1 MISRSEWR
9 LLAAML
15 IAMLISAF
23 CAGCMG
29 QPSPVPQPPFDANA
43 ESSKALELFDADKD
57 GKISGKELDKCPGIK
72 ASLKVMKTDKDKGV
86 TKEMIVGRIDKWIE
100 SKIGRTTISCT
111 VTRNGKPLEGAK
123 VAFVPEPF
131 LSDAL
136 PQKADGTTNQ
146 MGMAMISLP
155 VETGTDALPPGMPPG
170 MYRVEITKPGDN
182 IPAKFNKATE
192 LGQEVSLDN
201 IDIQKGIKFDLK
213 Y

>member
-1 MISRSEWR
+1 MISRSGWQVFVP
-9 LLAAML
+9 LLFA
-15 IAMLISAF
+15 SF
-23 CAGCMG
+23 CVGCIG

-57 GKISGKELDKCPGIK
+57 GKIGGKELDKCPGVK

-86 TKEMIVGRIDKWIE
+86 TKEMIAGRIEKWIE

-123 VAFVPEPF
+123 VAFLPEPF

-136 PQKADGTTNQ
+136 TQKAEGITNQ

-155 VETGTDALPPGMPPG
+155 VETGPDALPPGMPPG

-182 IPAKFNKATE
+182 IPAKYNKETE

-201 IDIQKGIKFDLK
+201 IDIQMGIKFPLK